1 VQTPE
6 KAILG
11 TPVIRRILDVA
22 PDAMVGVDADGR
34 IVFANAAA
42 ALLFGFSR
50 EELTGM
56 PVETLVPNTQRAAH
70 ATHRAR
76 YVADPSIRS
85 MGMGLEVTAA
95 RKDGTSFPVEI
106 RLSHVELDHAPVA
119 VASIRDVT
127 ERKRHDEALRRSEVR
142 LGTLAAMTFAVMRS
156 TDARGE
162 PVGDN
167 MSWHAFTGQTDAR
180 AREGGWLEA
189 VHPDDRQRV
198 AAEASR
204 ARGEERAYRSEHR
217 LRRIDGE
224 WRDMVVRSAPVRDA
238 DGVIREWIS
247 AAVDVTERKGM
258 EEALRASE
266 ARLRETQAV
275 AGLGSWELDIVANRL
290 TWSDE
295 VYRLLEID
303 PADFRATY
311 GAFLDAIHPDD
322 RAMVDR
328 AYRASVRDKTP
339 YSIVHRLL
347 MADGRVKFIHERCE
361 THYDRQGTAVRSVGT
376 VLDVSDTRGAEAALE
391 ANAQRL
397 RVALGSMDVA
407 VFQQDLA
414 LRYTWMGQPQ
424 RGYTPEAVLGHT
436 DGELLPQDAARRI
449 TEIKRRVLA
458 TGQRAR
464 ETVRVTEEGAT
475 SVYDL
480 TVEPLR
486 DGRGAVIGLTGAS
499 LDITDRVQAQAKL
512 EESQRDLRALAM
524 HADAVREE
532 ERAALARNVHDDF
545 GQVLTALKM
554 DVRDLR
560 RRAKR
565 GEPVVPERFDAIDE
579 LVDNLIRT
587 ARQVASDLRPP
598 ILENLGLRES
608 VEIQAAEFFQR
619 TGIRCD
625 VQCAP
630 IEFPVSDHTEL
641 LLYRVVQESL
651 TNVMRHAAAT
661 AVVITLRVA
670 GDQLVLTVED
680 NGRGMAAERPAGK
693 RFGIIGM
700 RERTLALGGQFTI
713 RAGGHGGT
721 VVEVVV
727 PLHHQGQAEEGA

>member
-1 VQTPE
+1 VFQ
-6 KAILG
+6 
-11 TPVIRRILDVA
+11 RILDVA
-22 PDAMVGVDADGR
+22 PEAMIGVGADGR
-34 IVFANAAA
+34 IMFANVAAG
-42 ALLFGFSR
+42 LLFGFSR

-56 PVETLVPNTQRAAH
+56 PVETLVPDADRESHAA
-70 ATHRAR
+70 HRAR
-76 YVADPSIRS
+76 YVADPRIRS
-85 MGMGLEVTAA
+85 MGMELEVSVT
-95 RKDGTSFPVEI
+95 RKDGTSVPVEI
-106 RLSHVELDHAPVA
+106 RLNHVEFEHAPVT
-119 VASIRDVT
+119 VAAIRGVA
-127 ERKRHDEALRRSEVR
+127 ERNRQDEALRRSEVR
-142 LGTLAAMTFAVMRS
+142 LGTLAAMTFAVLRT
-156 TDARGE
+156 TDAAGE
-162 PVGDN
+162 PVDDN
-167 MSWHAFTGQTDAR
+167 GSWRAFTGQTDHEAR
-180 AREGGWLEA
+180 DGGWLEA
-189 VHPDDRQRV
+189 VHPDDRPRV

-204 ARGEERAYRSEHR
+204 AAEEGRAYRIEYR

-224 WRDMVVRSAPVRDA
+224 WRDMVVRSAPVRNA
-238 DGVIREWIS
+238 GGVIREWIS

-258 EEALRASE
+258 EAALRASE
-266 ARLRETQAV
+266 AQLRETQAV
-275 AGLGSWELDIVANRL
+275 AGLGSWEFDLVTNRI

-295 VYRLLEID
+295 VYRLLEIA
-303 PADFRATY
+303 PADFEGTY
-311 GAFLDAIHPDD
+311 DAFLGAIHPDD

-328 AYRASVRDKTP
+328 AYRASLRDKTP
-339 YSIVHRLL
+339 YSIVHRVR

-376 VLDVSDTRGAEAALE
+376 VLDVSDIKRAEAALE

-397 RVALGSMDVA
+397 RVALGSMEVA

-424 RGYTPEAVLGHT
+424 RGYTPEAVVGHT
-436 DGELLPQDAARRI
+436 DGELLPADAARRI

-458 TGQRAR
+458 TGQRVR
-464 ETVRVTEEGAT
+464 DTVRVTEEGAT

-480 TVEPLR
+480 TLEPLR
-486 DGRGAVIGLTGAS
+486 DTGGAIIGLTGAS
-499 LDITDRVQAQAKL
+499 LDITDRVQVQVKL
-512 EESQRDLRALAM
+512 EESQRDLRALAA

-554 DVRDLR
+554 DLRDVR

-565 GEPVVPERFDAIDE
+565 GEPVAPERLDAIDQ

-625 VQCAP
+625 VRGAP
-630 IEFPVSDHTEL
+630 IEFRVDDHTEL

-661 AVVITLRVA
+661 AVVIAIRVA
-670 GDQLVLTVED
+670 GSQLVLAVED
-680 NGRGMAAERPAGK
+680 NGRGLAAEPPVGK
-693 RFGIIGM
+693 RFGIFGM
-700 RERTLALGGQFTI
+700 RERTLALGGQFTM
-713 RAGGHGGT
+713 RSSDRGGT
-721 VVEVVV
+721 VVEVAV

>member
-1 VQTPE
+1 MQTLA
-6 KAILG
+6 KVILG
-11 TPVIRRILDVA
+11 APVFRRILDVA

-42 ALLFGFSR
+42 ALLFGFAR

-56 PVETLVPNTQRAAH
+56 PMETLVPNTQRAAH
-70 ATHRAR
+70 AAHRAR
-76 YVADPSIRS
+76 YVADPSIRA

-95 RKDGTSFPVEI
+95 RNDGTSFPVEI
-106 RLSHVELDHAPVA
+106 RLSHVELDHAPVT
-119 VASIRDVT
+119 VAAIRDVT
-127 ERKRHDEALRRSEVR
+127 ER
-142 LGTLAAMTFAVMRS
+142 
-156 TDARGE
+156 
-162 PVGDN
+162 N
-167 MSWHAFTGQTDAR
+167 
-180 AREGGWLEA
+180 
-189 VHPDDRQRV
+189 RQ
-198 AAEASR
+198 
-204 ARGEERAYRSEHR
+204 
-217 LRRIDGE
+217 
-224 WRDMVVRSAPVRDA
+224 
-238 DGVIREWIS
+238 
-247 AAVDVTERKGM
+247 

-295 VYRLLEID
+295 VYRLLEIA
-303 PADFRATY
+303 PADFGATY
-311 GAFLDAIHPDD
+311 GAFLDAVHPDD

-339 YSIVHRLL
+339 FSIVHRLL

-361 THYDRQGTAVRSVGT
+361 TYYDRQGTAVRSVGT
-376 VLDVSDTRGAEAALE
+376 VLDVSDIKRAEAALE

-424 RGYTPEAVLGHT
+424 RGYTPEAVVGHT
-436 DGELLPQDAARRI
+436 DSELLPADAARRI

-458 TGQRAR
+458 TGQRVR
-464 ETVRVTEEGAT
+464 ETLRVTEEGAT

-480 TVEPLR
+480 TLEPLR
-486 DGRGAVIGLTGAS
+486 DTRGAIIGLTGAS
-499 LDITDRVQAQAKL
+499 LDITDRVQVQVKL
-512 EESQRDLRALAM
+512 EESQRDLRALAT

-554 DVRDLR
+554 DVRDVR

-565 GEPVVPERFDAIDE
+565 GEPVAPERLDAIDQ

-608 VEIQAAEFFQR
+608 VEIQAAEFFKR

-630 IEFPVSDHTEL
+630 IEFPVDDHTEL

-661 AVVITLRVA
+661 AVAIAIRVA
-670 GDQLVLTVED
+670 GDQLVLAVED
-680 NGRGMAAERPAGK
+680 NGRGIAAEQPAGK

-700 RERTLALGGQFTI
+700 RERTLALGGQFTV
-713 RAGGHGGT
+713 RNRVHGGT

-727 PLHHQGQAEEGA
+727 PTRGQGPLEEVP